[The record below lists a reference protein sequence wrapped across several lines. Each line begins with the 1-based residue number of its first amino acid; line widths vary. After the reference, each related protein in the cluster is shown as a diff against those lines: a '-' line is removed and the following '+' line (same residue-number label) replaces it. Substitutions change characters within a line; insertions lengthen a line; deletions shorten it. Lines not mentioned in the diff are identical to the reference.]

1 MLTAPSTLRTPVRCA
16 TVSGAHVVQPLGHT
30 RQRQRR
36 CVGVLLQVRGTY
48 VPLTVLRAPYAL
60 QVRSGSAAMLARTR
74 ARRTARDAPE
84 NADGQSRRLSP
95 SRATKWRLV
104 SAPSGDLDHTGADA
118 QVTHGTD
125 AQQEA
130 VKKRCVESNCRH
142 GEVWQV
148 VAKHPDNARCS
159 PEVILRKV
167 SAAAELDVRVPI
179 CPSACAICA

>member
-1 MLTAPSTLRTPVRCA
+1 MAYCGSRYCA
-16 TVSGAHVVQPLGHT
+16 HPI
-30 RQRQRR
+30 
-36 CVGVLLQVRGTY
+36 
-48 VPLTVLRAPYAL
+48 AL

-74 ARRTARDAPE
+74 ARDAPE
-84 NADGQSRRLSP
+84 NADGQRRRLSL
-95 SRATKWRLV
+95 SRATQWRLV
-104 SAPSGDLDHTGADA
+104 SAPSGDLDHTRADA

-167 SAAAELDVRVPI
+167 SAAAELDVGVPI
-179 CPSACAICA
+179 CPSACAVCARKCKPSRCSAYIRIRAQPLGHPTDGRGMYSVQVAAKVQDPVEGWSK

>member
-1 MLTAPSTLRTPVRCA
+1 MC
-16 TVSGAHVVQPLGHT
+16 
-30 RQRQRR
+30 
-36 CVGVLLQVRGTY
+36 GVLSTAHGTAGFH
-48 VPLTVLRAPYAL
+48 PMRSKCD
-60 QVRSGSAAMLARTR
+60 RSGNAAMLARTR

-84 NADGQSRRLSP
+84 NADGQSRRLSL

-167 SAAAELDVRVPI
+167 SAAAELDVGTPI